1 VRILCLVSWLRQL
14 CAAAAVS
21 ASIQRTATRQKIII
35 KQGVERVKNKDT
47 IKGLKC
53 AALLKMMMMM
63 MKFLPLIFSPFL
75 LSQ

>member
-1 VRILCLVSWLRQL
+1 LLAGSANFVPLLLLCLCLN
-14 CAAAAVS
+14 
-21 ASIQRTATRQKIII
+21 TTY
-35 KQGVERVKNKDT
+35 GVERVKNKDT